1 MPGKKLADR
10 DIGDAPFLAVLID
23 SEGRR
28 DRQPRP
34 GGLRFPRRSQ
44 ALGASRPCPP
54 GGRLRIRNSCP
65 RNQRSHRRGV
75 AGPPS
80 GLLTLVAR
88 AILEAFSIFASIIVG
103 LATGAADAL
112 ARVPP
117 WAWAVLGVVAAAVA
131 LAAILNEDFREWLLS
146 GLASIGEVLLEAAR
160 AIIGAAVAL
169 IRAVHAFFV
178 WLWELIR
185 PVVLATGKFVLV
197 GAGVLDRLVSLLIDE
212 CTRAVDTA
220 SV

>member
-1 MPGKKLADR
+1 
-10 DIGDAPFLAVLID
+10 
-23 SEGRR
+23 
-28 DRQPRP
+28 
-34 GGLRFPRRSQ
+34 
-44 ALGASRPCPP
+44 
-54 GGRLRIRNSCP
+54 
-65 RNQRSHRRGV
+65 
-75 AGPPS
+75 
-80 GLLTLVAR
+80 
-88 AILEAFSIFASIIVG
+88 
-103 LATGAADAL
+103 
-112 ARVPP
+112 
-117 WAWAVLGVVAAAVA
+117 VLGVVAAAVA

-197 GAGVLDRLVSLLIDE
+197 GAGVLYRRVSLLIDE

>member
-1 MPGKKLADR
+1 MRAREKLADR

-23 SEGRR
+23 SEGEGIVSR
-28 DRQPRP
+28 DREAFDSLEGVKRWE
-34 GGLRFPRRSQ
+34 LRDLAHLVDVYESGTL
-44 ALGASRPCPP
+44 ALGISAVTAEA
-54 GGRLRIRNSCP
+54 LLDLL
-65 RNQRSHRRGV
+65 
-75 AGPPS
+75 S

-178 WLWELIR
+178 
-185 PVVLATGKFVLV
+185 LAV
-197 GAGVLDRLVSLLIDE
+197 GVDSPRGSRDR
-212 CTRAVDTA
+212 
-220 SV
+220 